1 MKTCG
6 ITTEYNPFHNGHAYQ
21 IEQARKITGCDAVIA
36 VMSGNFVQRGEPAV
50 VDKFK
55 RAEAAIRNGCDV
67 VIELPYIYA
76 TQSASGFAHG
86 AVSLLKLA
94 GVSSICFGSECG
106 NLENLMDIA
115 DTPVNPDHL
124 HMSMDKG
131 MSFPKAYSLLTSE
144 MKPNDILAVSYLKE
158 MKGSGIEPVV
168 IQRTSNYLSEEMGP
182 VASALAIRNAMH
194 NGDEY
199 NDSTPMAEVLK
210 DSDPVWLEQFYP
222 YIRTYLL
229 TSDPQRL
236 SETFLFTEGIENH
249 LIRCAKENSTW
260 NGFLRD
266 AVTYRYTA
274 GRIRRCL
281 LQAIN
286 QVTKYEVSRLPKL
299 DTLRVLAFNET
310 GRQWLHE
317 MRKSDVRIASRFADV
332 PYPWRV
338 LEYRTSVMYTSV
350 LPEEERERILKQE
363 ISGAHYVK

>member
-6 ITTEYNPFHNGHAYQ
+6 ITAEYNPFHNGHKYQ
-21 IEQARKITGCDAVIA
+21 IEEARRRSGCDAVIV
-36 VMSGNFVQRGEPAV
+36 VMSGNFVQRGEPAII
-50 VDKFK
+50 DKWK
-55 RAEAAIRNGCDV
+55 RAEAAIRGGADL

-76 TQSASGFAHG
+76 TQSASAFAHG

-106 NLENLMDIA
+106 NLENLQDIA

-124 HMSMDKG
+124 HMSMDQG

-158 MKGSGIEPVV
+158 LKGTDIEPIA
-168 IQRTSNYLSEEMGP
+168 IQRTSNYLSTEMHP
-182 VASALAIRNAMH
+182 SASALAIRTAMH
-194 NGDEY
+194 DGGEY
-199 NDSTPMAEVLK
+199 ADSTPMTDILK
-210 DSDPVWLEQFYP
+210 ESVPVYLEQYYP

-229 TSDPQRL
+229 TSDPVRL
-236 SETFLFTEGIENH
+236 AQTFLFTEGIENH
-249 LIRCAKENSTW
+249 LIRCAKANSTFK
-260 NGFLRD
+260 GFMRD

-281 LQAIN
+281 LQAIV
-286 QVTKYEVSRLPKL
+286 QTTKEEVRKLPAL

-310 GRQWLHE
+310 GRQWLHD

-338 LEYRTSVMYTSV
+338 MEYRSSLMYTSV
-350 LPEEERERILKQE
+350 MEEAERERLLNLE
-363 ISGAHYVK
+363 IRGAHFVK